1 MNAPINFIW
10 QGTDRQGKPVQ
21 GEIAGESPALAK
33 ARLRRQGV
41 RPARI
46 RRKPRSLP
54 FGGRERIRAADIA
67 IFTRQLATMVKS
79 SIPLVQSLD
88 IMAGSTGNAPL
99 RALILK
105 VRDDIAAGHGLADSL
120 ARHPRQFDALYR
132 SLIAAGENSGTLD
145 TMLERLAGYQER
157 SEKLKARIRKAL
169 TYPLAVVCV
178 ALAVTVILLT
188 KVVPTFAAT
197 FAGLDA
203 ELPWFTQFVLR
214 LSDLAVARW
223 QTGLTIAA
231 AIAIAAVW
239 LPRRFHKAAETRQR
253 ALLLIPMIG
262 PILRHAAFARFAR
275 TLATLFRAGAPLT
288 EALESVAEATGNVIY
303 ARATRDIR
311 DDVRGGQSLAGAI
324 RASGLFPPMLEQ
336 LVSIGEESGA
346 LDAMLD
352 KCATFFEE
360 DVESRVDRLTALL
373 EPFIMATLGLLVGGL
388 MIAMYLPIFRL
399 GSVL

>member
-1 MNAPINFIW
+1 MNASINFIW

-21 GEIAGESPALAK
+21 GEIAGESLALAK

-79 SIPLVQSLD
+79 SIPLVQSLN
-88 IMAGSTGNAPL
+88 IMVGSTGSAPL
-99 RALILK
+99 RGLILK
-105 VRDDIAAGHGLADSL
+105 VRDDIAAGHGLADSM
-120 ARHPRQFDALYR
+120 ARHPRQFDSLYC

-188 KVVPTFAAT
+188 RVVPTFAAT

-223 QTGLTIAA
+223 QTGLMIAA
-231 AIAIAAVW
+231 AIAVAAFW

-311 DDVRGGQSLAGAI
+311 DDVRDGQSLAGAI